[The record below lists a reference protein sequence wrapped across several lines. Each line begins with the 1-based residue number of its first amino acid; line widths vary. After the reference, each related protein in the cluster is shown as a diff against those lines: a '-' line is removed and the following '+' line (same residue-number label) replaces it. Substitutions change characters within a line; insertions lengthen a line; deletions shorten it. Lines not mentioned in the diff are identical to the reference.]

1 METEIELIAKIFVQ
15 PHEQIHNSICVN
27 GIPCKYIKARYC
39 IMFSEVF
46 FDDMSNMTMKTNNS
60 PARTCE
66 GKNMKTAELVF
77 NSVLRKDF
85 GVQFLAY

>member
-1 METEIELIAKIFVQ
+1 
-15 PHEQIHNSICVN
+15 
-27 GIPCKYIKARYC
+27 
-39 IMFSEVF
+39 MFTEVF

>member
-1 METEIELIAKIFVQ
+1 MEFPA
-15 PHEQIHNSICVN
+15 N
-27 GIPCKYIKARYC
+27 RYF
-39 IMFSEVF
+39 IMFTEVY

-77 NSVLRKDF
+77 QSYGKILVFNF
-85 GVQFLAY
+85 